1 MINGCRERDKLD
13 ETIEHVIARCSS
25 LSESAY
31 RGRHNKMAKTIR
43 QQIAIKCKPFD
54 RNIAP
59 YCRHKPER
67 VLESA
72 DMISYWDMSIVTDTT
87 VGFNIPDT
95 VLIDRQN
102 KTALVTDVAV
112 FLTHKL
118 SSIEAEEIM
127 KYENLALQ
135 IKNIRKL
142 NNVSVYP
149 LVISVEGVSAK
160 TFLNI

>member
-1 MINGCRERDKLD
+1 
-13 ETIEHVIARCSS
+13 
-25 LSESAY
+25 
-31 RGRHNKMAKTIR
+31 
-43 QQIAIKCKPFD
+43 
-54 RNIAP
+54 
-59 YCRHKPER
+59 
-67 VLESA
+67 
-72 DMISYWDMSIVTDTT
+72 MSIVTDTT
-87 VGFNIPDT
+87 ADFNRPDT
-95 VLIDRQN
+95 VLIDREN

-112 FLTHKL
+112 LLTLNL

-149 LVISVEGVSAK
+149 LVISVEGVSPK